1 MDTIT
6 AIGSTGIH
14 LMQETPL
21 QEMAPLSPKND
32 FGVWLEKNLDVLND
46 QIRQAELQVRKVA
59 AGEDVN
65 LHEMMMSIE
74 KAKLSF
80 QLTLQ
85 IRNKILEAYQDI
97 MRTQI

>member
-1 MDTIT
+1 MDAIT
-6 AIGSTGIH
+6 AISSTAIN
-14 LMQETPL
+14 LMQESPL
-21 QEMAPLSPKND
+21 QEMTPLSRKND
-32 FGVWLEKNLDVLND
+32 FGVWLEKNLDVLNEKI
-46 QIRQAELQVRKVA
+46 QHAELQVRKVA

-74 KAKLSF
+74 KAKMSF

-85 IRNKILEAYQDI
+85 VRNKILEAYQDI